1 MFNKLSPTPI
11 TNQIHRRILIFT
23 MIWFFS
29 GAWIDSSAHIYLID
43 DIETFFTPWHG
54 VLYSGY
60 IFSVLVVMF
69 IKNTMKDYKFD
80 IGVLGAVVFGI
91 GGASDAIWHTLLGI
105 ETGVEPLITP
115 SHLMLFLGAFLMLD
129 YIFTSRPLKETLDN
143 ASIFSAATSYGLVLF
158 ITLFINPFLNIWT
171 FIQRNDEL
179 AAGSVILQA
188 MLASFM
194 FIYIIRFKVSPK
206 QMSSI
211 YLIAFIYI
219 SINTS
224 LGELDRTV
232 LICISGLIMSLLV
245 YQITKW
251 YQSTNNDRKIQVSAA
266 LVAGSYGLV
275 FVLHLLAF
283 SGINE
288 IELSWRFYG
297 LGGLI
302 TTPILFGY
310 MLGNLG
316 VSPTSGEVV
325 S

>member
-1 MFNKLSPTPI
+1 MFNKLSPVPI
-11 TNQIHRRILIFT
+11 TNQSHRRLLIFS

-29 GAWIDSSAHIYLID
+29 GAWIDSSAHTYLID

-60 IFSVLVVMF
+60 AFSVLVTVY
-69 IKNTMKDYKFD
+69 IKNKMKDYKID
-80 IGVLGAVVFGI
+80 VGVLGAVIFGI
-91 GGASDAIWHTLLGI
+91 GGASDALWHSLLGI

-115 SHLMLFLGAFLMLD
+115 SHLLLFLGAFLMLD
-129 YIFTSRPLKETLDN
+129 YVFTTRPSKESLDN
-143 ASIFSAATSYGLVLF
+143 TSIFSAATSYGLVMF
-158 ITLFINPFLNIWT
+158 ITLFVNPFLNIWS
-171 FIQRNDEL
+171 FIEREDEL

-188 MLASFM
+188 MLASFI
-194 FIYIIRFKVSPK
+194 FVYVIRFKVSPK
-206 QMSSI
+206 QMSLV
-211 YLIAFIYI
+211 YLISFIYI

-224 LGELDRTV
+224 LGEIERTV
-232 LICISGLIMSLLV
+232 LICLSGLIMSAFI

-251 YQSTNNDRKIQVSAA
+251 YQTTNHDRKIQVSAA
-266 LVAGSYGLV
+266 LVAGAYGLV
-275 FVLHLLAF
+275 FVIHLLAF
-283 SGINE
+283 STINGID
-288 IELSWRFYG
+288 LSWRFYG

-302 TTPILFGY
+302 TTPLLFGY

>member
-11 TNQIHRRILIFT
+11 TNQTHRRFLIFT

-60 IFSVLVVMF
+60 IFSVLVVMY

-194 FIYIIRFKVSPK
+194 FIYVIRFKVSPK

-211 YLIAFIYI
+211 YLIAYIYI

-224 LGELDRTV
+224 LGELDRTI
-232 LICISGLIMSLLV
+232 LICISGLIMSVLI

-251 YQSTNNDRKIQVSAA
+251 YQTTNNDRKIQVSAA

>member
-11 TNQIHRRILIFT
+11 TNQTHRRVLIFT

-60 IFSVLVVMF
+60 IFSVLVVMY

-194 FIYIIRFKVSPK
+194 FIYVIRFKVSPK

-211 YLIAFIYI
+211 YLIAYIYI

-224 LGELDRTV
+224 LGELDRTI
-232 LICISGLIMSLLV
+232 LICISGLIMSILI

-251 YQSTNNDRKIQVSAA
+251 YQTTNNDRKIQVSAA

-275 FVLHLLAF
+275 FVLHLLVF

>member
-188 MLASFM
+188 MLASFI

-232 LICISGLIMSLLV
+232 LICISGLIMSVLI

-251 YQSTNNDRKIQVSAA
+251 YQTTNNDRKIQVSAA

>member
-1 MFNKLSPTPI
+1 
-11 TNQIHRRILIFT
+11 

-60 IFSVLVVMF
+60 IFSVLVVMY

-188 MLASFM
+188 MLASFI

-232 LICISGLIMSLLV
+232 LICISGLIMSVLI

-251 YQSTNNDRKIQVSAA
+251 YQTTNNDRKIQVSAA

>member
-11 TNQIHRRILIFT
+11 TNQTHRRVLIFT

-60 IFSVLVVMF
+60 IFSVLVVMY

-188 MLASFM
+188 MLASFI

-232 LICISGLIMSLLV
+232 LICISGLIMSVLI

-251 YQSTNNDRKIQVSAA
+251 YQTTNNDRKIQVSAA

>member
-11 TNQIHRRILIFT
+11 TNKTHRRLLIFT

-29 GAWIDSSAHIYLID
+29 GAWIDSSAHTYLID

-60 IFSVLVVMF
+60 IFSALVVMY

-80 IGVLGAVVFGI
+80 VGVLGAVIFGI

-115 SHLMLFLGAFLMLD
+115 SHLLLFLGAFLMLD
-129 YIFTSRPLKETLDN
+129 YIFTTRPSKERLDN

-171 FIQRNDEL
+171 FIRRDDEL

-188 MLASFM
+188 MLASFI
-194 FIYIIRFKVSPK
+194 FIYVIRFKVSPK

-211 YLIAFIYI
+211 YLISFIYI

-224 LGELDRTV
+224 LGEPDRTL
-232 LICISGLIMSLLV
+232 LICISGLIMSAFI

-251 YQSTNNDRKIQVSAA
+251 YQTTNHDRKIQISAA

-275 FVLHLLAF
+275 FVSHLLVF
-283 SGINE
+283 SGLNE

-297 LGGLI
+297 LGGLV

>member
-1 MFNKLSPTPI
+1 MFSKLSPTPI
-11 TNQIHRRILIFT
+11 TNQTHRRVLIFT

-60 IFSVLVVMF
+60 IFSVLVVMY

-232 LICISGLIMSLLV
+232 LICISGLIMSVLI

-251 YQSTNNDRKIQVSAA
+251 YQTTNNDRKIQVCAA

-325 S
+325 R

>member
-188 MLASFM
+188 MLASFI

-275 FVLHLLAF
+275 LVLHLLAF

>member
-11 TNQIHRRILIFT
+11 TNQTHRRVLIFT

-60 IFSVLVVMF
+60 IFSVLVVMY

-232 LICISGLIMSLLV
+232 LICISGLIMSVLI

-251 YQSTNNDRKIQVSAA
+251 YQTTNNDRKIQVSAA

>member
-11 TNQIHRRILIFT
+11 TNQTHRRVLIFT

-60 IFSVLVVMF
+60 IFSVLVVMY

-188 MLASFM
+188 MLASFI

>member
-11 TNQIHRRILIFT
+11 TNQTHRRFLIFT

-60 IFSVLVVMF
+60 IFSVLVVMY

-194 FIYIIRFKVSPK
+194 FIYVIRFKVSPK

-232 LICISGLIMSLLV
+232 LICISGLLMSVLI

-251 YQSTNNDRKIQVSAA
+251 YQTTNNDRKIQVSAA

>member
-11 TNQIHRRILIFT
+11 TNKTHRRILIFT

-29 GAWIDSSAHIYLID
+29 GAWIDSSAHTYLID

-60 IFSVLVVMF
+60 IFSALVVIY

-80 IGVLGAVVFGI
+80 VGVLGAVIFGI

-115 SHLMLFLGAFLMLD
+115 SHLLLFLGAFLMLD
-129 YIFTSRPLKETLDN
+129 YIFTSRPSKERLDS
-143 ASIFSAATSYGLVLF
+143 ASIFSVATSYGLVLF

-171 FIQRNDEL
+171 FIGRDDEL

-188 MLASFM
+188 MLASFI
-194 FIYIIRFKVSPK
+194 FIYVIRFEVSPK

-211 YLIAFIYI
+211 YLISFIYI

-224 LGELDRTV
+224 LGELDRTL
-232 LICISGLIMSLLV
+232 LICFSGLIMSAFI

-251 YQSTNNDRKIQVSAA
+251 YQTTNHDRKIQISTA

-275 FVLHLLAF
+275 LVLHLLVF
-283 SGINE
+283 SGLNE

-297 LGGLI
+297 LGGLV

>member
-11 TNQIHRRILIFT
+11 TNQTHRRFLIFT

-60 IFSVLVVMF
+60 IFSVLVVMY

-194 FIYIIRFKVSPK
+194 FIYVIRFKVSPK

-232 LICISGLIMSLLV
+232 LICISGLIMSVLI

-251 YQSTNNDRKIQVSAA
+251 YQTTNNDRKIQVSAA

-283 SGINE
+283 SGMNE